1 MSGMHLLPP
10 MYSTTGK
17 KRTKRKW
24 ESAEQKRQAMTRQD
38 EWNRKLVQFDKMSPK
53 FSTGPYNAPRKTM
66 ADFLP
71 KTPPGRETPRIESQ
85 DTGWVTCTAVK
96 DNEYTGTK
104 VLGIGT
110 LHKSNGVPVFSDQEA
125 KDISSMRR

>member
-96 DNEYTGTK
+96 DNEYTGDA
-104 VLGIGT
+104 VIGIAQMA
-110 LHKSNGVPVFSDQEA
+110 KSNAVPVFDSNHIVEIA
-125 KDISSMRR
+125 RMRR